1 MKLRKSEAHPFVAI
15 RCYANFFINDEIID
29 DYFDNHISEKQWFN
43 IFERVKE
50 IENFINEKKGDNIV
64 PGVGVIGKHT
74 ASIITKYIQ
83 AEISTCKVGVGE
95 PEKRRL
101 LSKIGNLT
109 ARSSKEKGQNLVFLY
124 HQFLDGE
131 DSVILEEIK
140 KQWIEALERDIRCI
154 DLGPIYKIILICG
167 SDILSVEKVFDSFP
181 DIELRIL

>member
-1 MKLRKSEAHPFVAI
+1 
-15 RCYANFFINDEIID
+15 
-29 DYFDNHISEKQWFN
+29 
-43 IFERVKE
+43 
-50 IENFINEKKGDNIV
+50 
-64 PGVGVIGKHT
+64 VIGKHT

-124 HQFLDGE
+124 HQLLDGE